1 MEDAYEYRLHGRRF
15 TFWALLIIGLGF
27 CGAAL
32 SEPAPLSVW
41 VILLAYMALVLW
53 SLIRNPVTG
62 MSLTSERLVISPEQE
77 PRTFP
82 LAQIERLVIKDWS
95 DSTDFRLHLTDGS
108 TAKIEELHVPSIRET
123 TRVFEAYGVPV
134 TRS

>member
-1 MEDAYEYRLHGRRF
+1 M
-15 TFWALLIIGLGF
+15 WLLLAVGLGF
-27 CGAAL
+27 TA
-32 SEPAPLSVW
+32 VW
-41 VILLAYMALVLW
+41 VTGQGPTFGYVILGCYLGLVLAT
-53 SLIRNPVTG
+53 LIWNPVTG
-62 MSLTSERLVISPEQE
+62 MNLTSERLVISPEQD

-123 TRVFEAYGVPV
+123 IRVFEAYGVPV